1 MGVLGKINAFFAEK
15 KSTKDPTCCQ
25 LQFVLCGIAERLA
38 LHLQQ
43 LLHDSQSDASGA
55 DRRRPG
61 DSAAHLAHDATT
73 TQTDIKKFGWS

>member
-43 LLHDSQSDASGA
+43 LLHDSQSDASG
-55 DRRRPG
+55 PTG
-61 DSAAHLAHDATT
+61 VVLEIPLLTWPT
-73 TQTDIKKFGWS
+73 TQRQRKLISRKFGWS